1 MIRNKISQT
10 EKELSE
16 VQNKLSNLQIGI
28 NQPSIMKNN
37 IPSKYVHNSENKAD
51 PSNVKPPW
59 ATNNTYTIVLKKNLF
74 HIYLLYFLE

>member
-1 MIRNKISQT
+1 LIRNKISQT

-28 NQPSIMKNN
+28 NQPSIKKNN
-37 IPSKYVHNSENKAD
+37 LPPNFIRNSENKAD

-59 ATNNTYTIVLKKNLF
+59 ATNNTYTIVLKISYL
-74 HIYLLYFLE
+74 YLLDIFLE